1 MHRPIIFI
9 SIIPIIRRLVE
20 ICAFNNLKEV
30 RCLPSHYPST
40 THQTPKRQMMAVR
53 VSSSPRMSMPAC
65 IIVVFSLFLIV
76 IDNTSSSTNRIIIRV
91 DGASTSTSSSSVSRR
106 RGLFGRRTSH
116 ENVIHAH
123 DDDDEYD
130 EYSYD
135 RFNNNFFNKNDDNDP
150 EVVEEEEEECVTNFY
165 TRVRAKR
172 RALLNG
178 PQFDISSQLHPKS
191 LGDDNNDDIVS
202 LTSSYCPLSGRS
214 GCQEGM
220 MDDHDHRRHHQLKD
234 DNLSFDG
241 DSSMA
246 RSVRGGSSSAT
257 TTARRPASRSS
268 LMSEGN
274 SFWGMRPQCH
284 SRIAAND
291 DMEEDDKSFPR
302 EGDDDLIGDE
312 ESFQDNYHINK
323 DHHRHHCLGL
333 LRVPCSIAIN
343 SGEDEAS
350 STTLHSPTTSTAVSA
365 YVDTGAQVTVISA
378 AAAKRVGIY
387 HLMDRRYAGRATGVG
402 HCRVLGR
409 IPARH
414 VYFLLG
420 GNEEQVDDNDDCRRY
435 NDNEDY
441 YPRRDVR
448 GGGGTSYDRV
458 QDNSSR
464 GSVMVQMDGPA
475 LTVLEGTVTKGV
487 DVLLGLDVLQ
497 DWEAEIRMGSNKSI
511 TVREKKRRGGASV
524 VIPFATSSTTK
535 DAGASLRSSGGVY
548 TARSSSRKT
557 STHSHH
563 DHPRRHNIK
572 NSNNYFHD
580 ASYSPSSDDNDDDMD
595 LIEND
600 MDLIDNDIDDLDEE
614 EYDEDTDYDDLFF
627 SPTSTDIES
636 DLDLLDKS
644 GHEFPPYDGSNG
656 RTTTGSRISFI
667 GSGGDWAASNNDTN
681 KIRRT
686 KMTVHDEV
694 DGDSGRNNP
703 SVIHDEKYELD
714 DMNDDVDY
722 LLHDEDIDMSGL

>member
-1 MHRPIIFI
+1 
-9 SIIPIIRRLVE
+9 
-20 ICAFNNLKEV
+20 
-30 RCLPSHYPST
+30 
-40 THQTPKRQMMAVR
+40 
-53 VSSSPRMSMPAC
+53 MPAC
-65 IIVVFSLFLIV
+65 IIVVFILLLIV
-76 IDNTSSSTNRIIIRV
+76 IDNMSSSTNRIIIGV

-106 RGLFGRRTSH
+106 RGLFGRRTNH

-123 DDDDEYD
+123 DDDDDDECD

-150 EVVEEEEEECVTNFY
+150 KVVEEEEECVTNFY

-246 RSVRGGSSSAT
+246 RSVRGGSSFAT

-284 SRIAAND
+284 SRNAAHD

-312 ESFQDNYHINK
+312 ESFQDNYHITK
-323 DHHRHHCLGL
+323 DHHQHHCLGL

-350 STTLHSPTTSTAVSA
+350 SNTFHSSTTSTAVSA

-420 GNEEQVDDNDDCRRY
+420 GNEEQVDDDDDDCHRY

-548 TARSSSRKT
+548 TARSSSSRKT
-557 STHSHH
+557 STYSHH

-600 MDLIDNDIDDLDEE
+600 MDLIDNDIDGLDEE

-667 GSGGDWAASNNDTN
+667 GSGGDWAASNDDTN

-686 KMTVHDEV
+686 KMTVHEEEEELSSI
-694 DGDSGRNNP
+694 GGRNIP
-703 SVIHDEKYELD
+703 SIMCDEKYELD

-722 LLHDEDIDMSGL
+722 LLHDDGDEEKIDMSGL